1 MLGIWGG
8 GPVKFRALRDTPPP
22 TGLCGEAAFPAPHTH
37 SGKGLPRT
45 CSPPSRRQLGFLD
58 VATPSQ
64 RLGAAV
70 EGAPRPPPR
79 ACFET
84 HLHSRGGRDGAAPGA
99 PTPLASLGEAGAGS
113 EGGARARGCKHR
125 RGKWG
130 RVCVGGGGGGAL
142 CSCAGCC
149 LGAPQ
154 REVGGRRARL
164 TRAGPL
170 PTGLVAPTPATQIH
184 DLGLL
189 RPHQRR
195 VSAAAGSVPQVSW
208 GRRSCPGRGGAP
220 SADGKVVGL
229 AIHKT

>member
-130 RVCVGGGGGGAL
+130 RVCVGGGGGRAL
-142 CSCAGCC
+142 Q
-149 LGAPQ
+149 LRRLLPRGAPK
-154 REVGGRRARL
+154 GSGRPPRPPDPGRSPPHRARR
-164 TRAGPL
+164 TYPSNSNSRPR
-170 PTGLVAPTPATQIH
+170 TPATASKTSFSCCRLSTTGE
-184 DLGLL
+184 LG
-189 RPHQRR
+189 
-195 VSAAAGSVPQVSW
+195 A
-208 GRRSCPGRGGAP
+208 
-220 SADGKVVGL
+220 
-229 AIHKT
+229 